1 MLQLISSFPKG
12 MNPDSN
18 LSGHDLSGVALK
30 VQAVDAYKDCLT
42 SLRRRSKLVWN
53 YLGQALLTSLINE
66 WGRITSHISE
76 WALGK
81 EEEPW
86 GNRNCND
93 MYPHNFFLMKLIQ
106 YVISWAEV
114 KCANGRSVPWG
125 VSS

>member
-1 MLQLISSFPKG
+1 MPTRIVLL
-12 MNPDSN
+12 
-18 LSGHDLSGVALK
+18 V
-30 VQAVDAYKDCLT
+30 V
-42 SLRRRSKLVWN
+42 RRRSKLVWN

-66 WGRITSHISE
+66 WGRITSHISD
-76 WALGK
+76 WALGN